1 METTSTNQ
9 FVARWISIGAILS
22 LIYVDNSLAVIS
34 GVIILVSAYYLG
46 WSEKRD
52 ENEY

>member
-1 METTSTNQ
+1 MGITSTKQ

-22 LIYVDNSLAVIS
+22 LLFLDNSLTVIS

-52 ENEY
+52 CKS